1 MFRILIVNL
10 SLIVFCMLSK
20 ESFAQPIYN
29 NCSDAL
35 YLCPLVVE
43 NVTNY
48 DATKTLCAGCE
59 DDFNYCFTPT
69 NSIWMK
75 FETNALGG
83 NVNVNFNN
91 VTIEI
96 APNQGTEMQATI
108 VQAIAPCDASTY
120 TQIGSCEFAAAG
132 NFVLSA
138 TGLLP
143 NTTYYIVVNGATN
156 APATIPAQATMDISV
171 SGNGVQ
177 RIPPGLALFVPSN
190 LICAGEPQLFSAYAG
205 DCPDTTDYYWYINDQ
220 LVAVTQS
227 NDFETSALK
236 NGDVLSVTTTCF
248 EYCIVEI
255 ADTSAPFAVVTITVD
270 AGPDFTINA
279 GGSVVLQGSTSE
291 SSHFWTPSFTLS
303 NPGLLSP
310 IAQPDETTYYYLSAT
325 NGACTVTDEAVVYVN
340 DKLSITNTFTPNGD
354 GYNDTWEIP
363 SLEQYSNCFVEIY
376 DRWGQ
381 SIFQT
386 TGYNAKK
393 AWDGKHKGKLL
404 EAGVYFYVIEVRDP
418 DFTEPIRGSLTMIR

>member
-1 MFRILIVNL
+1 
-10 SLIVFCMLSK
+10 
-20 ESFAQPIYN
+20 
-29 NCSDAL
+29 
-35 YLCPLVVE
+35 
-43 NVTNY
+43 
-48 DATKTLCAGCE
+48 
-59 DDFNYCFTPT
+59 
-69 NSIWMK
+69 
-75 FETNALGG
+75 
-83 NVNVNFNN
+83 
-91 VTIEI
+91 
-96 APNQGTEMQATI
+96 
-108 VQAIAPCDASTY
+108 
-120 TQIGSCEFAAAG
+120 
-132 NFVLSA
+132 
-138 TGLLP
+138 
-143 NTTYYIVVNGATN
+143 
-156 APATIPAQATMDISV
+156 
-171 SGNGVQ
+171 
-177 RIPPGLALFVPSN
+177 LFVPSN

-291 SSHFWTPSFTLS
+291 SSYFWTPSFTLS
-303 NPGLLSP
+303 NPNLLSP

>member
-1 MFRILIVNL
+1 
-10 SLIVFCMLSK
+10 
-20 ESFAQPIYN
+20 
-29 NCSDAL
+29 
-35 YLCPLVVE
+35 
-43 NVTNY
+43 
-48 DATKTLCAGCE
+48 
-59 DDFNYCFTPT
+59 
-69 NSIWMK
+69 
-75 FETNALGG
+75 
-83 NVNVNFNN
+83 
-91 VTIEI
+91 
-96 APNQGTEMQATI
+96 MQATI

-248 EYCIVEI
+248 EYCIIEI

-291 SSHFWTPSFTLS
+291 SSYFWTPSFTLS
-303 NPGLLSP
+303 NPNLLSP

-363 SLEQYSNCFVEIY
+363 SLEQYSNCFIEIY